1 MLSVSSLWIHCC
13 CCCGVGGERFWW
25 EGGREWEGDGMEAS
39 LYECVCASL
48 RVYMYRNATFLCE
61 RLCAEFPSEVS
72 ACVGL
77 CSRNVAPSSP
87 WPFLLLFC
95 FQIRSFPGGSSTL
108 NPKPFCG
115 GGDSD
120 GDVGGFW
127 VFCRCFSLLF
137 LICLRVSAEAIKLLF
152 YQKKENGDSESL
164 GVFSE
169 VSLNP

>member
-1 MLSVSSLWIHCC
+1 
-13 CCCGVGGERFWW
+13 
-25 EGGREWEGDGMEAS
+25 MEAS

-72 ACVGL
+72 ACVVP

-87 WPFLLLFC
+87 FPFRLLFC

-115 GGDSD
+115 GGGGGGSD

-127 VFCRCFSLLF
+127 IFCRCFSLLF
-137 LICLRVSAEAIKLLF
+137 LICLRVSEEAIKLLF
-152 YQKKENGDSESL
+152 YPQKKKKNCDSESL